1 MDYSSGVHG
10 ELAIRDLC
18 RLHQLYVGL
27 QAQLC
32 VVATKSY
39 KPLSICVYIYISP
52 VKIDFGNG
60 SRSNPDMLHGGVLA
74 YPASKAVRW
83 GAL

>member
-1 MDYSSGVHG
+1 MEDTRSLDYSSGVQG

-32 VVATKSY
+32 VVTKSY
-39 KPLSICVYIYISP
+39 KPLSISP

-60 SRSNPDMLHGGVLA
+60 SNPDMLHGAVLA